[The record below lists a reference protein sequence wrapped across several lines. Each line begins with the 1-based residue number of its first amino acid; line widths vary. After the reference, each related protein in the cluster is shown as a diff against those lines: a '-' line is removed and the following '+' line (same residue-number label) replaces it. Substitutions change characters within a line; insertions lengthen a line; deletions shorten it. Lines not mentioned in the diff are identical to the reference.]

1 MPAAAVDHL
10 TIVQEILGPML
21 RSADLQPLRDHL
33 ADDVTLTVAG
43 PEGAAGPDTDQD
55 IGKAAVLDYFASL
68 GDLLKFWRVRYS
80 GSDGRVV
87 VHAEESFIIE
97 PCGLVAQ
104 SELALVF
111 GLRDGRITQLLVV
124 EDPPALAGAPETW
137 QIGAGAWG

>member
-1 MPAAAVDHL
+1 MPAAAVDNI
-10 TIVQEILGPML
+10 TIVQDILGPLL
-21 RSADLQPLRDHL
+21 RSADLQPLRAHL

-43 PEGAAGPDTDQD
+43 PEGAAGPDTDQER
-55 IGKAAVLDYFASL
+55 GKAAVLDYFASL

-80 GSDGRVV
+80 WNGVRVV

-97 PCGLVAQ
+97 PCGLAAQ

-124 EDPPALAGAPETW
+124 EDPPALAGAPDTW
-137 QIGAGAWG
+137 QIGAGSWG